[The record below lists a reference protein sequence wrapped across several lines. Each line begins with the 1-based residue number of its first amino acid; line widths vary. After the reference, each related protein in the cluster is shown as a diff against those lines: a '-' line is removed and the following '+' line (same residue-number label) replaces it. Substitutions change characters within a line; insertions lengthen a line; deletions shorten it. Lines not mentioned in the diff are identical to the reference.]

1 MSIINNTHPVVI
13 GLDHGF
19 GNVKTAHV
27 CFKAGVTAYKKEPA
41 FKNEL
46 LVYDGCYYTIGDEQ
60 KAFIPD
66 KGMAENF
73 V

>member
-27 CFKAGVTAYKKEPA
+27 CFKAGVTAHKKEPA

-46 LVYDGCYYTIGDEQ
+46 LVYDGRYSLVTNKRRLYMSC
-60 KAFIPD
+60 FSRS
-66 KGMAENF
+66 
-73 V
+73 